1 MTAAASPTPWRMC
14 PACGHWQ
21 RAPEGTACS
30 VCQWSRL
37 ALGAPGRDLA
47 ELRVLVDAE
56 LRSDRTWHITGITT
70 PRVGAAINQ
79 AIILQR
85 LNDDGLRSLLGRAAT
100 GGASFPSW
108 RSWELFRELAGSLLT
123 DELNSLIRRSWEG
136 LRHPSAAR
144 VLVSIRAMLLDPDIA
159 LAEGEPAPAWLEVVP
174 FDAAAAAAAAKL
186 RDGDVTFDVTRTP
199 VSFAPG
205 GDRIEVAVRTPREM
219 LIHEC
224 KLVSGDKPL
233 LVAPL
238 TRIVR
243 RDTLTALPPIVLSA
257 EAVRGLAA
265 NGASGGELQLSVR
278 GTEKRF
284 ATRIPVA
291 ALPAFSAVA
300 DIFLDLGSTNTKWAL
315 RLEGKEPVEHDQDTA
330 TLTEVWGI
338 DAYRKAELL
347 SDSAGDR
354 WSEWVAR
361 ALPALRHWVGREH
374 NAYLRNVHLSLP
386 STEQFDV
393 IALGKILRDAARSGD
408 GASRSP
414 QDALRRAT
422 AENLVSQGA
431 VVLVPE
437 HELVAAHY
445 LGVLRILLKAAQAY
459 ARRFES
465 HEARRADQAK
475 RQRTWDSR
483 QAAVRDYESRWF
495 GYRWFNDRPAGP
507 SGSRPSVDT
516 KITNPAEWMNDLV
529 EHPEQ
534 FDHVVLLDAGGL
546 SLDISVLEKHEL
558 VRALSRSDTGCG
570 GEAISSR
577 IGRHE
582 IGPRGTRYKAQLGL
596 RWLPARDLSD
606 PAQREYRDATRELYG
621 PVLTRLIRTL
631 GETRWKKSPHCCV
644 LLTGGGSRNPHLAE
658 YISELASDAGLRA
671 NVVDAPTVQD
681 LIRQAR
687 EFPEPLQE
695 LGSEEVRRFEATQV
709 WSERR
714 ERQPLARYDKFAVV
728 GGMCALGGGRL

>member
-1 MTAAASPTPWRMC
+1 MTAKGSAWRMC

-21 RAPEGTACS
+21 REPEGSACT
-30 VCQWSRL
+30 VCQWMRL
-37 ALGAPGRDLA
+37 DQGSPSVDLA

-79 AIILQR
+79 AIILQQ
-85 LNDDGLRSLLGRAAT
+85 LNDDGLRSG
-100 GGASFPSW
+100 SFPSW
-108 RSWELFRELAGSLLT
+108 RAWERFRERARSLLT
-123 DELNSLIRRSWEG
+123 DELNSLIHQSWKG
-136 LRHPSAAR
+136 LRQPSPAR
-144 VLVSIRAMLLDPDIA
+144 VVVSIRAMLLDPDVA

-174 FDAAAAAAAAKL
+174 FDAAAVSAAAKL
-186 RDGDVTFDVTRTP
+186 RDGDVTFDVTRTR

-205 GDRIEVAVRTPREM
+205 GDRIEVAVRSPREM

-224 KLVSGDKPL
+224 KVVSGDKAL

-238 TRIVR
+238 TRVIR
-243 RDTLTALPPIVLSA
+243 RDALTALPPIVLSA
-257 EAVRGLAA
+257 EAVRGFAA
-265 NGASGGELQLSVR
+265 NGASDGELLLSVR
-278 GTEKRF
+278 GTQKKF

-315 RLEGKEPVEHDQDTA
+315 RLEGKEPVAHDEDTA

-347 SDSAGDR
+347 SDSAGNR

-393 IALGKILRDAARSGD
+393 IALGKILRDTARSGD

-422 AENLVSQGA
+422 TENLVSQGA
-431 VVLVPE
+431 VVVVPE

-445 LGVLRILLKAAQAY
+445 LGVLRVLQKAAQAY
-459 ARRFES
+459 AARSAS
-465 HEARRADQAK
+465 HEDRRRDQAQRRARWNQE
-475 RQRTWDSR
+475 R
-483 QAAVRDYESRWF
+483 AAADAYNASIKWYTIWKW
-495 GYRWFNDRPAGP
+495 GTQQAGP
-507 SGSRPSVDT
+507 SGSAPEIVA
-516 KITNPAEWMNDLV
+516 KIADPAAWMDDLV
-529 EHPEQ
+529 AHREQ

-546 SLDISVLEKHEL
+546 SLDISVLEKHGL
-558 VRALSRSDTGCG
+558 VRELSHSDTTCG

-577 IGRHE
+577 IGR
-582 IGPRGTRYKAQLGL
+582 GGTGGLGTKYKAQLGI
-596 RWLPARDLSD
+596 RWRDARDID
-606 PAQREYRDATRELYG
+606 TRDQREYRDVTRELHSSVLG
-621 PVLTRLIRTL
+621 PLFGSL
-631 GETRWKKSPHCCV
+631 GARWRRSPHCCV

-709 WSERR
+709 WSRR

-728 GGMCALGGGRL
+728 GGMCSLEIGRAK

>member
-1 MTAAASPTPWRMC
+1 MTAKGSAWSMC

-21 RAPEGTACS
+21 REPEGSACT
-30 VCQWSRL
+30 VCQWTRL
-37 ALGAPGRDLA
+37 NRGSPSVDLA

-70 PRVGAAINQ
+70 PRVGAVINQ
-79 AIILQR
+79 AIVLQR
-85 LNDDGLRSLLGRAAT
+85 LNDDGPRSLLSREAT
-100 GGASFPSW
+100 GGGSFPSW
-108 RSWELFRELAGSLLT
+108 RSWELFRELARSLLT
-123 DELNSLIRRSWEG
+123 DELNSIIRRSWEG
-136 LRHPSAAR
+136 LRQPSP
-144 VLVSIRAMLLDPDIA
+144 VWVVVSIRAMLLDPDIA
-159 LAEGEPAPAWLEVVP
+159 LAEGQPAPAWLEVVP
-174 FDAAAAAAAAKL
+174 FDAAAASAAAKL
-186 RDGDVTFDVTRTP
+186 RDGDVTFDVTRTQ

-224 KLVSGDKPL
+224 KVVSGDKPL

-243 RDTLTALPPIVLSA
+243 RDALTALPPIVLSA
-257 EAVRGLAA
+257 EAVRGFAA
-265 NGASGGELQLSVR
+265 NGAPSGELLVSVR
-278 GTEKRF
+278 GTEKMF
-284 ATRIPVA
+284 ATPIPVA
-291 ALPAFSAVA
+291 TLPAFSAVA

-315 RLEGKEPVEHDQDTA
+315 RLDGKEPVEHDQDTA

-338 DAYRKAELL
+338 DGYRKAELL

-361 ALPALRHWVGREH
+361 ALPALGHWVGREH

-393 IALGKILRDAARSGD
+393 IALGKALQDTARSGD
-408 GASRSP
+408 SDSSSSRA
-414 QDALRRAT
+414 ALMRAVT
-422 AENLVSQGA
+422 DNLVSQGS
-431 VVLVPE
+431 VVLAPE

-445 LGVLRILLKAAQAY
+445 LSVLRILQKAAQAY
-459 ARRFES
+459 AGRFKNN
-465 HEARRADQAK
+465 EARRADQAQ

-558 VRALSRSDTGCG
+558 VRTLSRSDTGCG

-577 IGRHE
+577 IGRHQ
-582 IGPRGTRYKAQLGL
+582 IQGSARASVAARAPRPIEWNAAGD
-596 RWLPARDLSD
+596 PARP
-606 PAQREYRDATRELYG
+606 PA
-621 PVLTRLIRTL
+621 
-631 GETRWKKSPHCCV
+631 
-644 LLTGGGSRNPHLAE
+644 PHLEATASIVEPSKTAE
-658 YISELASDAGLRA
+658 ASARLGNLR
-671 NVVDAPTVQD
+671 
-681 LIRQAR
+681 
-687 EFPEPLQE
+687 
-695 LGSEEVRRFEATQV
+695 SVRRCGALSPTPRRSSQPRRFFTQNLLHDAACRGDRGV
-709 WSERR
+709 SSMG
-714 ERQPLARYDKFAVV
+714 V
-728 GGMCALGGGRL
+728 

>member
-1 MTAAASPTPWRMC
+1 MTSAASAMPWRMC
-14 PACGHWQ
+14 QACGHWQ
-21 RAPEGTACS
+21 RVPEGTACS

-37 ALGAPGRDLA
+37 ELGSPSVDLA

-56 LRSDRTWHITGITT
+56 LRSDRTWHVTGITT

-79 AIILQR
+79 AIVLQR
-85 LNDDGLRSLLGRAAT
+85 LNDDGLRSLLGDSAT
-100 GGASFPSW
+100 GAASFPSW
-108 RSWELFRELAGSLLT
+108 RSWELFREIARSLLT
-123 DELNSLIRRSWEG
+123 DEVNSLIRRSWEG
-136 LRHPSAAR
+136 LRQPSPAR
-144 VLVSIRAMLLDPDIA
+144 ALVSIRAMLLDPDVT
-159 LAEGEPAPAWLEVVP
+159 LGEGESPPPWLELMP
-174 FDAAAAAAAAKL
+174 FDAAAASAAAKL
-186 RDGDVTFDVTRTP
+186 CDGDVAFDVSRTQ

-205 GDRIEVAVRTPREM
+205 GDRIEVAVRAPREM
-219 LIHEC
+219 LIEEC
-224 KLVSGDKPL
+224 KVVSGDKPL

-238 TRIVR
+238 ARIVR
-243 RDTLTALPPIVLSA
+243 RDALTALPPIVLSA
-257 EAVRGLAA
+257 EAVRGFAA
-265 NGASGGELQLSVR
+265 NGASGGELLLSVR
-278 GTEKRF
+278 GTKKRF
-284 ATRIPVA
+284 VTRIPVV
-291 ALPAFSAVA
+291 ALPAFPAVA
-300 DIFLDLGSTNTKWAL
+300 DLFLDLGSTNTKWAL
-315 RLEGKEPVEHDQDTA
+315 RLEGKEPIEHDQDTA

-338 DAYRKAELL
+338 EAYRKSVLL
-347 SDSAGDR
+347 SDATGAR

-386 STEQFDV
+386 TTELFDV
-393 IALGKILRDAARSGD
+393 VSLAKRLREDARSGD
-408 GASRSP
+408 GDSCSSRE
-414 QDALRRAT
+414 ALMRAT
-422 AENLVSQGA
+422 TDNLVAQGS

-445 LGVLRILLKAAQAY
+445 LGVLRILQRAAQAY
-459 ARRFES
+459 AGRFKN
-465 HEARRADQAK
+465 HEARRADQAQ
-475 RQRTWDSR
+475 RQRNWDSR

-495 GYRWFNDRPAGP
+495 GYRWFHDRPTGP
-507 SGSRPSVDT
+507 SGSRPNVPN

-534 FDHVVLLDAGGL
+534 FDHVILLDAGGL
-546 SLDISVLEKHEL
+546 SLDISVIEKHEI
-558 VRALSRSDTGCG
+558 VRALSHSDTGCG

-577 IGRHE
+577 IGRRE
-582 IGPRGTRYKAQLGL
+582 IGSRGTRYKAQLGL

-606 PAQREYRDATRELYG
+606 PAQREYRDATHELYG
-621 PVLTRLIRTL
+621 PVLTWVIRTL
-631 GETRWKKSPHCCV
+631 GGTRWKKSPHCCV

-658 YISELASDAGLRA
+658 YISELASETGLRA

-695 LGSEEVRRFEATQV
+695 LGSDEVRRFEATQV

>member
-1 MTAAASPTPWRMC
+1 MTAETMATQSQMC
-14 PACGHWQ
+14 QACGHWQ
-21 RAPEGTACS
+21 RTLEDEVCA
-30 VCQWSRL
+30 VCQWPCL
-37 ALGAPGRDLA
+37 ARCTLNTDRVG
-47 ELRVLVDAE
+47 LRVLVDAE
-56 LRSDRTWHITGITT
+56 LRSNRTWHVTGITT
-70 PRVGAAINQ
+70 LRVGALFNH

-85 LNDDGLRSLLGRAAT
+85 LNEEGLRSLLGRT
-100 GGASFPSW
+100 VNGGAAFPSW
-108 RSWELFRELAGSLLT
+108 SSWNLFREFAQLLLT
-123 DELNSLIRRSWEG
+123 DELNSLVRRSWES
-136 LRHPSAAR
+136 LQQPSPVR
-144 VLVSIRAMLLDPDIA
+144 VLVSIRATLLDPDVD
-159 LAEGEPAPAWLEVVP
+159 LAEGDSVPSWFKVVP

-186 RDGDVTFDVTRTP
+186 SDGEVTINVGRSE
-199 VSFAPG
+199 VSVASG
-205 GDRIEVAVRTPREM
+205 GDRIEVAVRSPIEI
-219 LIHEC
+219 LIQEC
-224 KLVSGDKPL
+224 RVVSGDNTL
-233 LVAPL
+233 FVAPL
-238 TRIVR
+238 TRVVR
-243 RDTLTALPPIVLSA
+243 RDSLTALPPISLPA
-257 EAVRGLAA
+257 EAVRGFAA
-265 NGASGGELQLSVR
+265 NGASGGELLLSVR

-284 ATRIPVA
+284 ATPIPVGE
-291 ALPAFSAVA
+291 LPAFSAVA

-315 RLEGKEPVEHDQDTA
+315 RLEGKEPNEHDQDTA

-338 DAYRKAELL
+338 DAYRKSVLL
-347 SDSAGDR
+347 SDATGER

-374 NAYLRNVHLSLP
+374 DAYLRNVHLSLP
-386 STEQFDV
+386 STNQFDV
-393 IALGKILRDAARSGD
+393 IALGKTLRDTARPGD

-414 QDALRRAT
+414 KDALRRAT
-422 AENLVSQGA
+422 TENLVSQG
-431 VVLVPE
+431 VVILTPE
-437 HELVAAHY
+437 HELLAAHY
-445 LGVLRILLKAAQAY
+445 LGVLRILQEAAQAY
-459 ARRFES
+459 AGRFKS
-465 HEARRADQAK
+465 HEARRADQA
-475 RQRTWDSR
+475 QRKKVWDSR

-507 SGSRPSVDT
+507 SGSRPSVDA

-546 SLDISVLEKHEL
+546 SLDLSILEKHEL

-596 RWLPARDLSD
+596 RWSPARDLSD

-621 PVLTRLIRTL
+621 PVLMPVIRTL
-631 GETRWKKSPHCCV
+631 GKTRWEKSPHCCV

-658 YISELASDAGLRA
+658 YISELASDTGLRA

-687 EFPEPLQE
+687 EFPDVLQE
-695 LGSEEVRRFEATQV
+695 LGSDAVRRFEATQV

-714 ERQPLARYDKFAVV
+714 ERQPLARYDKFSVV
-728 GGMCALGGGRL
+728 GGMWAQGDKGL